1 MLSCTAEGQMTT
13 SDAGALAPEKAHF
26 ETILMKTGWCKMK
39 SSMLNLGRK
48 LWSRERLFVG
58 I

>member
-1 MLSCTAEGQMTT
+1 MTT